1 METPMGY
8 KMQTTF
14 VEDFMIA
21 DRFGASAVRD
31 TYKRAFKEWKDDY
44 VYLTELVIALNWGMW
59 RAYEMGNHNLQE
71 VYQELWAEA
80 DLYAQENLKGEEL
93 TFFYRVT
100 D

>member
-8 KMQTTF
+8 KFQTTF

-31 TYKRAFKEWKDDY
+31 TYKRSFDGWKTNY

-59 RAYEMGNHNLQE
+59 RAYEVGNSTLME
-71 VYQELWAEA
+71 VYRELWAEA

-93 TFFYRVT
+93 SFFYRVT